1 MVTTRR
7 PGPTLPWRRRPPATW
22 RADGGSGDERV
33 IDEVVLLALGPHE
46 LLDADVEPAGHQ
58 HRHLLHVAPA
68 SVGAGWRRRR
78 ALRTLVHGGGVTRA
92 ARRVGMELKHPSC
105 VID

>member
-22 RADGGSGDERV
+22 RVDGGSGDERV

-58 HRHLLHVAPA
+58 HRHLLLVAPA
-68 SVGAGWRRRR
+68 SVGAGWRDACSTASRDE
-78 ALRTLVHGGGVTRA
+78 TKTS
-92 ARRVGMELKHPSC
+92 ELC
-105 VID
+105 NRLIF